1 MAGTTAKVIQLPTLP
16 TQLSG
21 KIPLTDEVVD
31 LIVDALIPAEAPE
44 YGWDAAMVRN
54 RWEGSIS
61 GTVRLYWLMR
71 VNDTASYI
79 DISEP
84 GGSFH
89 LTQQHSQ
96 AKAMLEYW
104 DRVIVL
110 EKENARKFAP
120 ASTGSIKARRR
131 GSGANGGCC

>member
-1 MAGTTAKVIQLPTLP
+1 MAGTAKVIQLPTLP

-21 KIPLTDEVVD
+21 KIQLTDAVVD
-31 LIVDALIPAEAPE
+31 LIVAALLPAEAPD
-44 YGWDAAMVRN
+44 YGWDAAMVKT

-104 DRVIVL
+104 DRVILL
-110 EKENARKFAP
+110 EKEDARKFAP
-120 ASTGSIKARRR
+120 ASTGTIKSRRR
-131 GSGANGGCC
+131 GYGSGNGCC